1 MTWQK
6 KKNRRK
12 TSVVYKLKI
21 FECKSMSSIERA
33 IRKKKK
39 LATEFL
45 IRKKNRGKRK
55 LVERKLGDT
64 KIDGREDS
72 LEV

>member
-1 MTWQK
+1 
-6 KKNRRK
+6 
-12 TSVVYKLKI
+12 
-21 FECKSMSSIERA
+21 MSSIERA